1 MKDRKSTGMDQ
12 LDFRLILAFTNAY
25 SRLYK
30 EGLLTQEQ
38 LEKILILL
46 DNYQNYTAE
55 DFEKKL
61 KEIFPDIPE

>member
-1 MKDRKSTGMDQ
+1 MKDNRGKGMDQ

-25 SRLYK
+25 SSLYK
-30 EGLLTQEQ
+30 KGLLNQEQ

-46 DNYQNYTAE
+46 DNYQDYTAE
-55 DFEKKL
+55 EFEIKL